1 MISLRTHRSDFVA
14 GMRAMVPWLIGVAP
28 FGLVIGVSASRS
40 TFPAMA
46 GWLTGPTIYSGSPQ
60 IAVINMLNAGAAAGA
75 VVVTALVINVRL
87 VLYSAAIARF
97 WRGTPLWWRLL
108 AGYLLVDP
116 SFVVGIERYESEPD
130 RRRAHAHYLGGALL
144 LWVTWLVAMAVG
156 AVAGAGLPAWLHLE
170 FVVPLY
176 LIGEVV
182 PKVRQPTAR
191 RSIAVAAV
199 VALAGLAAP
208 MHLGIAIA
216 IVAGVAAG
224 LVQHAPSTPST
235 QEASR

>member
-1 MISLRTHRSDFVA
+1 VISLRTHRPDLVA
-14 GMRAMVPWLIGVAP
+14 GMRAMVPWLLGVAP
-28 FGLVIGVSASRS
+28 FGLVIGVSASQAD
-40 TFPAMA
+40 FPALA

-60 IAVINMLNAGAAAGA
+60 VAVINMLDAGAATSA

-144 LWVTWLVAMAVG
+144 LWVTWLVAMGVG
-156 AVAGAGLPAWLHLE
+156 VVAGAALPAWLHLE
-170 FVVPLY
+170 FIVPLY
-176 LIGEVV
+176 LIGEIV
-182 PKVRQPTAR
+182 PKARQPRAR
-191 RSIAVAAV
+191 RAVVVAAA

-208 MHLGIAIA
+208 MHLGIAVA
-216 IVAGVAAG
+216 IVAGIAAG
-224 LVQHAPSTPST
+224 SIQHSAST
-235 QEASR
+235 QEAHR